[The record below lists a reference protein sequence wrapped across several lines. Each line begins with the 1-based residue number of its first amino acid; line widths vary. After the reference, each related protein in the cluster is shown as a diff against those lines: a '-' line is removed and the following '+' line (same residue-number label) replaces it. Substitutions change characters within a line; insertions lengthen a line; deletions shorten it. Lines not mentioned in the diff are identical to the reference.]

1 MMTSHWA
8 EPPFRHYE
16 PPRANGYTIV
26 WRKLRNATQVLRFK
40 QQLRHVHLLAT
51 HCAACLRHPGRRH
64 RPASL
69 STVSAL
75 AQRSWVKLLQ
85 PVADRL

>member
-16 PPRANGYTIV
+16 PPRANGYAIV
-26 WRKLRNATQVLRFK
+26 WRKLRNVTQVLRFK

-51 HCAACLRHPGRRH
+51 RCAACIRHPGRRH
-64 RPASL
+64 RPCFALDCQCPCSAQLGQAPAAS
-69 STVSAL
+69 
-75 AQRSWVKLLQ
+75 R
-85 PVADRL
+85 